1 MLKLL
6 KNLRIHLPQ
15 MILNR
20 KRNVYYFPE
29 EERATKLIEIGDALR
44 QARLAKSLSLE
55 DVASRTLVPVRLLR
69 ALEAGHLDQLPE
81 PVYIQG
87 FIRRYAEVMGL
98 NGAELARQFPTGI
111 SSSSSQTQLN
121 VAPLAQLQP
130 LHLWILYVLL
140 IMTSVSV
147 LSARLN
153 SIPGWVPEQTVLKSE
168 GNVSKNA
175 NGTTVATGSRPTARS
190 AAIATQPAS
199 KPQLKGVN
207 VKVTVKEE
215 AWIEII
221 ADGNS
226 IFEGTLPDGTQRT
239 WQGKQ
244 QVTVASG
251 NAGGVLVSVNG
262 GAATPLGAAGAVQ
275 EKTFKASAK
284 PTN

>member
-1 MLKLL
+1 M
-6 KNLRIHLPQ
+6 
-15 MILNR
+15 MLNR
-20 KRNVYYFPE
+20 KRNVYHFPE

-55 DVASRTLVPVRLLR
+55 DIASRTLVPVRLLR

-98 NGAELARQFPTGI
+98 NGVDLARQFPTGI
-111 SSSSSQTQLN
+111 SPSSSHTQLN

-130 LHLWILYVLL
+130 LHLWILYILL
-140 IMTSVSV
+140 IITSVSV

-153 SIPGWVPEQTVLKSE
+153 SIPGWVSEPTVRKS
-168 GNVSKNA
+168 GDNVSKNV
-175 NGTTVATGSRPTARS
+175 NGTTVATDSQPTARS
-190 AAIATQPAS
+190 AAIATPKPP
-199 KPQLKGVN
+199 KPQPKGVN

-221 ADGNS
+221 ADGKS
-226 IFEGTLPDGTQRT
+226 IFEGTLPGGTQRA

-262 GAATPLGAAGAVQ
+262 SATTPLGAAGAVQ

-284 PTN
+284 PAN